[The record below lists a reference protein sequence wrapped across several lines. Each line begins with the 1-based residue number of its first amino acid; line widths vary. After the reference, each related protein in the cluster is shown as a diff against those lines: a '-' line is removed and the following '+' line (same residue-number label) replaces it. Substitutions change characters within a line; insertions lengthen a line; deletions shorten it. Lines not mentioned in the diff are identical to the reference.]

1 MFASF
6 IAPRVAAIEYPW
18 KGLIAQ
24 AAEAKGTAI
33 NGTLGVFLDDDLKI
47 GILPAVQD
55 RVSLEPE
62 LITAYAP
69 SHGVKAL
76 REAWKKRIVDHGH
89 LRTEDQ
95 PKASMPV
102 VTPGITSGLSLAGQ
116 LFLEPGESELIL
128 PSPFWPNYRL
138 IFERIGGARLR
149 TYDLFA
155 PASAPSSATG
165 AGGAGLHLNL
175 EGLDQALTAS
185 HAAVTPERPLVL
197 LLNLP
202 HNPTGYTYTQQE
214 GQRLVA
220 LLQSFLEKHPK
231 RQLAV
236 FIDDAYLGF
245 NYSAECM
252 PHSLLRDL
260 AQAHDRLLCV
270 HLSGAT
276 KEVYAW
282 GLRVGFVL
290 FAGRAA
296 TGADL
301 TLLEDKT
308 AALVRGT
315 LSNVTLVSQQLTL
328 EALADPR
335 TAGQHRR
342 YFALLAERYERCQEA
357 LKNPA
362 VHDFFE
368 VMPFNSGYFFT
379 LQIKDPS
386 LNAHVLRKEL
396 LSSRNIGVISLD
408 DRLVRIAFS
417 SIPANRIGE
426 LFSGLI
432 SACRSLSGAA

>member
-33 NGTLGVFLDDDLKI
+33 NGTLGVFLDDELKI

-55 RVSLEPE
+55 HVSIEPE
-62 LITAYAP
+62 FITSYAP

-76 REAWKKRIVDHGH
+76 RETWKKRIFDHGH
-89 LRTEDQ
+89 LLPQDQ
-95 PKASMPV
+95 AKASVPV

-128 PSPFWPNYRL
+128 PAPFWPNYRL
-138 IFERIGGARLR
+138 IFERIGGVQLR
-149 TYDLFA
+149 TYELFTQ
-155 PASAPSSATG
+155 ASDPSSANDR
-165 AGGAGLHLNL
+165 LHLNL
-175 EGLDQALTAS
+175 DGLNQSLEAS
-185 HAAVTPERPLVL
+185 HAAVNTQRPLVL

-202 HNPTGYTYTQQE
+202 HNPTGYTYTKEE
-214 GQRLVA
+214 GQRLVD
-220 LLQSFLEKHPK
+220 LLQSFLEKHRQ

-252 PHSLLRDL
+252 PHSLLRNL
-260 AQAHDRLLCV
+260 AAAHDRLLCV

-276 KEVYAW
+276 KEIYAW

-296 TGADL
+296 TPADL
-301 TLLEDKT
+301 TMLEDKT

-315 LSNVTLVSQQLTL
+315 LSNVTHVSQQLTL

-335 TAGQHRR
+335 TAERHER
-342 YFALLAERYERCQEA
+342 YLALLTERYERCQEA
-357 LKNPA
+357 LKA
-362 VHDFFE
+362 TGVRDFFE

-386 LNAHVLRKEL
+386 LSAHALRKEL
-396 LSSRNIGVISLD
+396 LASLNIGVISLD
-408 DRLVRIAFS
+408 DRLIRIAFS
-417 SIPANRIGE
+417 SIPASRIDQ
-426 LFSGLI
+426 LFSGLV